1 MDLQKGEPREP
12 YDLEEMGLSFA
23 IGSLTAAVFEGANV
37 VIQKGTNADIGEIL
51 TEYDNINKMN
61 QAKAEDGIL
70 TEADIEEG
78 ERLKGELAAA
88 LQRKLNKMSFPKQV
102 EIVGK
107 YGEHELFVD
116 YHPEQPDAR
125 IAAKPF

>member
-1 MDLQKGEPREP
+1 MDLQKGEPRDP

-61 QAKAEDGIL
+61 QAKAEGGIL
-70 TEADIEEG
+70 T
-78 ERLKGELAAA
+78 RS
-88 LQRKLNKMSFPKQV
+88 R
-102 EIVGK
+102 
-107 YGEHELFVD
+107 H
-116 YHPEQPDAR
+116 
-125 IAAKPF
+125 